1 MLKFGKQ
8 HLYTLIEIDFD
19 SLKNGEFFSPANV
32 VYINSPYQIPNYSR
46 EN

>member
-1 MLKFGKQ
+1 MLKFGNQ

-19 SLKNGEFFSPANV
+19 SLKNDEFFSPANV
-32 VYINSPYQIPNYSR
+32 VYINSPYQIPISAR